1 MKTVIHAWSHEFNI
15 NHEHLKKYNFLNE
28 TNFYFGLG
36 DLIRSTI
43 KLFYLSKMMNFK
55 LIVDIQHHPISHYL
69 KIEEHEFSNFVKE
82 NKDNIQYVCYG
93 ALEDYIN
100 NSSNLCLILTND
112 FHKENVSIE
121 CKNFIKKILTPNDV
135 FQKFINNKIDQIPFK
150 EFNILH
156 YRINDNDFINRSEE
170 IIYENYLKH
179 LKDNKEYNDVLITD
193 TKKLKQYMYLN
204 DNIFIF
210 DTKICHLGL
219 SKDLDEIRDTL
230 FEALLI
236 SYAIKIKTLCKIHEV
251 SGFVKWI
258 ACVFDIEI
266 IKFN

>member
-15 NHEHLKKYNFLNE
+15 NQEHLKKYNYLNE
-28 TNFYFGLG
+28 INFYFGLG

-43 KLFYLSKMMNFK
+43 KLFYLSKIMNFR

-69 KIEEHEFSNFVKE
+69 KIETHELSEFVKE

-100 NSSNLCLILTND
+100 NSSNICLILTND
-112 FHKENVSIE
+112 FHTENVSVE
-121 CKNFIKKILTPNDV
+121 CQNFIKRILTPNNL
-135 FQKFINNKIDQIPFK
+135 FQKFINNKITQIPFK

-156 YRINDNDFINRSEE
+156 YRINDNDFINKSQE
-170 IIYENYLKH
+170 IVYENYLTH
-179 LKDNKEYNDVLITD
+179 LKDNKEHNDILITD

-236 SYAIKIKTLCKIHEV
+236 SYSQKIKTLCKIHEV

-258 ACVFDIEI
+258 ASVYDIEI
-266 IKFN
+266 IKLN